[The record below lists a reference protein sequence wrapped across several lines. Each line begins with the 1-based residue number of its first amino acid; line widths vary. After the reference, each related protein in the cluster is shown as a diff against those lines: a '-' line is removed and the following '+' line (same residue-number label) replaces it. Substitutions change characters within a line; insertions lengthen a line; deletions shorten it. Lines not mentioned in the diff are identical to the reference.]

1 MKSALSLSLSANT
14 TFAARLRRAMPR
26 LWLLH
31 GVLIANFFLLS
42 SWRLAHAEGGDPP
55 PEETWSYQSSQ
66 ASLTAEIVT
75 SGSTSGVTPG
85 TAITISATPLLT
97 TWDIYVSNLD
107 CTRTRIE
114 NLNPN
119 QIPSGSSVT
128 VSYISG
134 DGWLNTACSPPVFTV
149 GSGSAIVRVT
159 VAANGITSDHDI
171 EFTPAAPETW
181 TYSTTEGALGV
192 SVACTDSTS
201 DLAQGTNRSVTAQ
214 VVWVS
219 WDVEV
224 SNYGNSRTT
233 NPSTSPASGA
243 TVYWSATG
251 DGAVSEAQSTCVQ
264 DGTTAV
270 NFTMGTSAS
279 TVTATAYYGDT
290 TTAVA
295 SAGLDFSP
303 LDLTAWRYDH
313 TEGYISTELAEV
325 GRPSSNAPGSLHPL
339 AATVLYTSW
348 QVWRRGVEPNVE
360 YENRNETT
368 APAINASVAFEITGG
383 GGSLPPEGGGSAT
396 DANGIASITYRMG
409 GSVAEVRATA
419 SFAGATGFGTTTM
432 TPDIDTRTW
441 TKVADGSGL
450 TVTASASDLSA
461 STARVA
467 ATAIY
472 ATWEIW
478 RCDEDTTLTEERNR
492 ISGPAINGDVSF
504 SVSGSA
510 TVTSSDSATGASGMA
525 SAVVAKGASPSQV
538 HVSASYAGQTASCIV
553 GVGSVASNNAQ
564 IQAQIAA
571 LEQEN
576 AQLGQQEAAIRS
588 EIQSLKDRLA
598 IVELAIKGGIATL
611 VEIGNALYN
620 LLKVSNKTIS
630 DILAYIGRKQAELQQ
645 VLDDAN
651 SLDPSDPDFESK
663 IAIASRRAN
672 DILDEIKIA
681 EDEIKKEIGKQ
692 IILEDK
698 YDERIQ
704 KNEELLEEKR
714 LLENEIWSRENCVVE
729 ISDSM
734 NENNEQIQQ
743 LQNQLTSL

>member
-1 MKSALSLSLSANT
+1 
-14 TFAARLRRAMPR
+14 MPR

-42 SWRLAHAEGGDPP
+42 SGRFAYADEGDPP

-107 CTRTRIE
+107 STRTRIE

-119 QIPSGSSVT
+119 QTPSGSSVT

-159 VAANGITSDHDI
+159 MAANGITSDHDI

-181 TYSTTEGALGV
+181 TYSTTEGSLGV
-192 SVACTDSTS
+192 SLACTDSTS
-201 DLAQGTNRSVTAQ
+201 DLAQGSNRSVTAQ

-251 DGAVSEAQSTCVQ
+251 DGAVSEAQSTCAQ

-279 TVTATAYYGDT
+279 TVTATAHYGGT

-303 LDLTAWRYDH
+303 LDLTAWRYDR

-325 GRPSSNAPGSLHPL
+325 GWPSSNAPGSLHSL

-348 QVWRRGVEPNVE
+348 EVWWRGVEPNVE

-383 GGSLPPEGGGSAT
+383 GGSLSPEGTAST
-396 DANGIASITYRMG
+396 NANGVASVTYRMG

-419 SFAGATGFGTTTM
+419 NFAGATGFGTTTM

-441 TKVADGSGL
+441 TKVGDGSGL
-450 TVTASASDLSA
+450 TVTASASDLSV
-461 STARVA
+461 STARVT

-478 RCDEDTTLTEERNR
+478 RCDEDATLTVERNR

-510 TVTSSDSATGASGMA
+510 TVTLSDSATGASGMA
-525 SAVVAKGASPSQV
+525 SAVVAKGASPSEVQ
-538 HVSASYAGQTASCIV
+538 VSASYAGQAASCIV
-553 GVGSVASNNAQ
+553 GVASVASNNAQ
-564 IQAQIAA
+564 IQAQIEA

-588 EIQSLKDRLA
+588 EIQRLKDRLA
-598 IVELAIKGGIATL
+598 IVELAIKGVTATL
-611 VEIGNALYN
+611 VEIGDALYN
-620 LLKVSNKTIS
+620 LLEVSNKTIA
-630 DILAYIGRKQAELQQ
+630 DLLAYIGRKQTELQQ
-645 VLDDAN
+645 VLNDAN

-663 IAIASRRAN
+663 IAIASGRAN
-672 DILDEIKIA
+672 DILDEIKVA

-698 YDERIQ
+698 YNDQIE

-714 LLENEIWSRENCVVE
+714 LLENEIWSRENCIVE
-729 ISDSM
+729 ISDSI
-734 NENNEQIQQ
+734 NENNQQIQQ
-743 LQNQLTSL
+743 LQNQLTSV